1 MEGEGERWEFGRRGE
16 TSGGNEY
23 CSRTRS
29 VWRER
34 TWRRERTADV
44 RTWIYADVWRER
56 ETENDRGKKRA
67 AERERESRRERATW
81 EKEVRGRR
89 RRERESGMASIHWKE
104 RGVEVQEN
112 RLLAEGA
119 EGSTRGQDTRR
130 MRGGRGNARSRSD
143 SVPSFSFA
151 PFAQP
156 FSAFLP
162 SCFLPR
168 VPPLLLSSFHARVA
182 RVLSL
187 HSPIR
192 LSLSLSLSPCPIAGV
207 WARIPD
213 HGRARTIQ
221 GPAGMELFVQGCS
234 ISGWSLMQIENGLV
248 ARRNRRAT
256 IRSFRRSCVQ
266 F

>member
-1 MEGEGERWEFGRRGE
+1 
-16 TSGGNEY
+16 
-23 CSRTRS
+23 
-29 VWRER
+29 
-34 TWRRERTADV
+34 
-44 RTWIYADVWRER
+44 
-56 ETENDRGKKRA
+56 
-67 AERERESRRERATW
+67 
-81 EKEVRGRR
+81 
-89 RRERESGMASIHWKE
+89 MASIHWKE

-192 LSLSLSLSPCPIAGV
+192 LSLSLSLSFSLPVSHCWRLGEDPRSRPSAHDPRPRGHGV
-207 WARIPD
+207 
-213 HGRARTIQ
+213 
-221 GPAGMELFVQGCS
+221 
-234 ISGWSLMQIENGLV
+234 
-248 ARRNRRAT
+248 
-256 IRSFRRSCVQ
+256 IRSGVLNIWVIVNANREWTSR
-266 F
+266 